1 MAVLRGRA
9 SNARPR
15 SACAALAFALLSA
28 AWPAAAAAAP
38 PRGIALEY
46 AVKANFLYKFGP
58 FVEWPPHVFDSAAG
72 AFNVCIVGVD
82 PFGRALD
89 DAVRG
94 QSVANHPVAVRRI
107 QGIRGLAGC
116 HVLYVGRRKGQASAE
131 IVAAAQG
138 SPVLVVTDESQGVS
152 GGMIHFVLRNGRVRF
167 LVDPA
172 RALANGLTL
181 SSKLQA
187 LAVPSGA
194 GE

>member
-1 MAVLRGRA
+1 MAVLSSRA
-9 SNARPR
+9 LRTR
-15 SACAALAFALLSA
+15 RVRACAAMMAALLSS
-28 AWPAAAAAAP
+28 AWPAAAVPAQ
-38 PRGIALEY
+38 GIALEY

-58 FVEWPPHVFDSAAG
+58 FVDWPPHAFDSAAG
-72 AFNVCIVGVD
+72 AFNVCVVGAD

-107 QGIRGLAGC
+107 EGAGALVGC
-116 HVLYVGRRKGQASAE
+116 HVLYVGRRKGGASAD
-131 IVAAAQG
+131 ILAAAER
-138 SPVLVVTDESQGVS
+138 SPVLTVTDEAQGVR
-152 GGMIHFVLRNGRVRF
+152 GGIIHFVLRNGRVRF

-172 RALANGLTL
+172 QALASGLTL

-187 LAVPSGA
+187 LAVPRGA